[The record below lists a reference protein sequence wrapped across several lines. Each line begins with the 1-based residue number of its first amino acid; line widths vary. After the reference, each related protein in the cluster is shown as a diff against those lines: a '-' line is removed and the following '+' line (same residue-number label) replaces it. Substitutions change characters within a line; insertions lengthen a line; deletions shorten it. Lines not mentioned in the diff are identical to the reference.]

1 MFFFLMI
8 RRPPRST
15 LFPYTTLFRSQL
27 EACVKL
33 LEGSSGMIFLHYS
46 SLFRKSCP
54 GLAVQAAAR
63 LRTRD
68 IAKIRPASERT
79 VAAAA
84 ILSTWETITLYFPV
98 AGSYCEQYKRT

>member
-1 MFFFLMI
+1 M
-8 RRPPRST
+8 
-15 LFPYTTLFRSQL
+15 
-27 EACVKL
+27 KL

-63 LRTRD
+63 LPDTCPPV
-68 IAKIRPASERT
+68 PAPVCQT
-79 VAAAA
+79 LAAASLWWQIQINPDRRTLDAPLIGAVQEA
-84 ILSTWETITLYFPV
+84 IALYFPV